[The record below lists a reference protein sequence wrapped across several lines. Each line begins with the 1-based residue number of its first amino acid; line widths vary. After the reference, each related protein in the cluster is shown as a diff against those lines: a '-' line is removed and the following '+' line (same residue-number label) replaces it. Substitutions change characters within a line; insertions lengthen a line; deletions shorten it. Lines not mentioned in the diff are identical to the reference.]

1 MSFGI
6 CFIFII
12 LAHEVMK
19 PHGESGSEES
29 EGSPFRLMTQ
39 GLLPFKIL
47 TIILCAVLQL
57 NLVKL

>member
-29 EGSPFRLMTQ
+29 EGSPLS
-39 GLLPFKIL
+39 FKIL